1 MHVGILGAGSWG
13 TALAIHL
20 AKKGTTV
27 TLWDRN
33 PEHADTLQKERE
45 NARYLGG
52 YAFPECINVVT
63 DIAEAVSDCEQI
75 IFAVPVVGVADVAH
89 DCKPHLK
96 NQPIIIS
103 AAKGLT
109 DEGKR
114 PSEAI
119 SEVLGQSVSAI
130 VALSGPNLALEL
142 AREAPSATVAAS
154 RSLVAAKATQQMLM
168 NDTFRVYTN
177 PDVIG
182 VELSGAIKNV
192 FAIAA
197 GISDG
202 LGFGDNTKAVL
213 ITRGL
218 AEMTRMGIALGAQER
233 TFIGLAG
240 VGDLVATASSRL
252 SRNYRVGHFLA
263 DGMNLYQ
270 ALQELR
276 QVAEGV
282 PTSYAVCDL
291 AARLDIE
298 MPLCQVVRNVVDGS
312 MNIHQAV
319 YELMTRP
326 PKQE

>member
-1 MHVGILGAGSWG
+1 MHTGILGAGSWG

-20 AKKGTTV
+20 AKMGV
-27 TLWDRN
+27 EVNLWDRN
-33 PEHADTLQKERE
+33 PDHAEALQRERE
-45 NARYLGG
+45 NSRYLAG
-52 YAFPECINVVT
+52 YAFPDTIKVVKS
-63 DIAEAVSDCEQI
+63 IPEAIEGCEQI
-75 IFAVPVVGVADVAH
+75 IFAVPVVGITDVANE
-89 DCKPHLK
+89 CLAHLK
-96 NQPIIIS
+96 NNPIIVS

-119 SEVLGQSVSAI
+119 DAVIGQRIRAI

-154 RSLVAAKATQQMLM
+154 RSLEAAKATQNLLM
-168 NDTFRVYTN
+168 NDNFRVYTN

-182 VELSGAIKNV
+182 VELSGAVKNV

-218 AEMTRMGIALGAQER
+218 AEMTRLGIALGAQER

-240 VGDLVATASSRL
+240 VGDLVATASSTL

-263 DGMNLYQ
+263 EGLDLYR
-270 ALQELR
+270 ALQQLR

-282 PTSYAVCDL
+282 PTSYAVCEL
-291 AARLDIE
+291 AARCDVE
-298 MPLCQVVRNVVDGS
+298 MPLCQVVRNVVDNRV
-312 MNIHQAV
+312 NIHQAV
-319 YELMTRP
+319 FELMTRP
-326 PKQE
+326 PKSE

>member
-1 MHVGILGAGSWG
+1 MQVGILGAGSWG

-20 AKKGTTV
+20 AKIGTSV

-33 PEHADTLQKERE
+33 PEHVEILQTERE
-45 NARYLGG
+45 NNRYLSG
-52 YAFPECINVVT
+52 YAFPECITVVK
-63 DIAEAVSDCEQI
+63 DIADAVHDCEQI
-75 IFAVPVVGVADVAH
+75 IFAVPVVGITDVAH
-89 DCKPHLK
+89 DSLPYIK
-96 NQPIIIS
+96 NQPIVIS

-119 SEVLGQSVSAI
+119 SEVLGHSISAI

-154 RSLVAAKATQQMLM
+154 RSLEAAKATQQLLM

-182 VELSGAIKNV
+182 VELSGAVKNV

-202 LGFGDNTKAVL
+202 LGFGDNTKAVI

-218 AEMTRMGIALGAQER
+218 AEMTRLGIALGAQER
-233 TFIGLAG
+233 SFIGLAG
-240 VGDLVATASSRL
+240 VGDLVATASSKL
-252 SRNYRVGHFLA
+252 SRNYRVGRFLA
-263 DGMNLYQ
+263 DGMDLYQ

-291 AARLDIE
+291 AARLDVD
-298 MPLCQVVRNVVDGS
+298 MPLCQVVRNVVDGRI
-312 MNIHQAV
+312 NIHQAV
-319 YELMTRP
+319 FELMTRP